1 MVRCSE
7 RQGEWHGSDSELAHE
22 PGEWRDSERR
32 GRPKPSP
39 WPPLRMPR
47 LAVAHAVPVL
57 SYPGLHDG
65 CREATDDTEQGVQW
79 IQSRTRERTRK
90 KKRALRSIQKYC
102 MQTSPRAGPKT
113 LKDVEHGVSQRVLE
127 L

>member
-22 PGEWRDSERR
+22 PGEWRDSERG
-32 GRPKPSP
+32 GRPKLSP

-47 LAVAHAVPVL
+47 LAVAHARPAL

-65 CREATDDTEQGVQW
+65 CREATDGTEQGVQW
-79 IQSRTRERTRK
+79 IQSRTREDEEEEKGITVHTEILYADIAWSWAQDLERR
-90 KKRALRSIQKYC
+90 RAWRIENCNGIY
-102 MQTSPRAGPKT
+102 
-113 LKDVEHGVSQRVLE
+113 
-127 L
+127 